1 MRAYLDDILFWV
13 GAGLV
18 TLGAWL
24 VYVPAGFVCA
34 GLFCLVFS
42 VLLARSSAVSR
53 RSVSSKQ
60 PNAKNTKKTKF
71 QGDQEQNFGKG
82 QGQEQGMDEEF
93 GA

>member
-42 VLLARSSAVSR
+42 VLLARSSAVSHAGLDGTYR
-53 RSVSSKQ
+53 D
-60 PNAKNTKKTKF
+60 TKKTKF